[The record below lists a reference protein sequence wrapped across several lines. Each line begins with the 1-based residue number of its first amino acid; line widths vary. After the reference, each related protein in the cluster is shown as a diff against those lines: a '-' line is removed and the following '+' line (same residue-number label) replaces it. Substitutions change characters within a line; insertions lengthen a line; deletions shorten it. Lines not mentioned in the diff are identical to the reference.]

1 MAPQR
6 LSLPPAVAAN
16 PLARP
21 VPRPQQKRK
30 KKQDGIRGPGGVRYG
45 LAHHL
50 DEPSELT
57 EANPVRRRRKAIVK
71 KRIDAHKPVFTD
83 LMKAAAVGRQSEV
96 EYLLTQPETL
106 LTLFATDRSGR
117 NALEW
122 ARQKKFDGCA
132 SLIQEAMSREVR
144 VRAEDREAQE
154 RIFDLKRIVRTN
166 GRIRAVVEHAI
177 NERDIVTISNCVDG
191 ADFDRQEYVRA
202 CNLLQGYMNRHSDE
216 TVITDNSQEEF
227 DPDPEAYYVDVETLA
242 GDGSVLKTSIE
253 RATRRWRRGGAAE
266 RSPRPHKY
274 LTKPQRRHG
283 PLRGLR
289 REPG

>member
-1 MAPQR
+1 MAPGR
-6 LSLPPAVAAN
+6 VSLPPAVAAN
-16 PLARP
+16 PLATTPIRP
-21 VPRPQQKRK
+21 PQRK
-30 KKQDGIRGPGGVRYG
+30 KKKRDGIRGPGGVRYG

-57 EANPVRRRRKAIVK
+57 EANPVRRRRKAMRRV
-71 KRIDAHKPVFTD
+71 DSHKPVFTD

-154 RIFDLKRIVRTN
+154 RIFDLK
-166 GRIRAVVEHAI
+166 
-177 NERDIVTISNCVDG
+177 
-191 ADFDRQEYVRA
+191 
-202 CNLLQGYMNRHSDE
+202 
-216 TVITDNSQEEF
+216 
-227 DPDPEAYYVDVETLA
+227 
-242 GDGSVLKTSIE
+242 
-253 RATRRWRRGGAAE
+253 
-266 RSPRPHKY
+266 
-274 LTKPQRRHG
+274 
-283 PLRGLR
+283 
-289 REPG
+289 

>member
-57 EANPVRRRRKAIVK
+57 EANPVRRRRKAMRRV
-71 KRIDAHKPVFTD
+71 DSHKPVFTD

-106 LTLFATDRSGR
+106 LTLFATISGR
-117 NALEW
+117 KPWRGPAEEV
-122 ARQKKFDGCA
+122 DGCA
-132 SLIQEAMSREVR
+132 SSIREAMSRSA
-144 VRAEDREAQE
+144 RARGDREAH
-154 RIFDLKRIVRTN
+154 ISDPKRIVWTN
-166 GRIRAVVEHAI
+166 GAEHAI
-177 NERDIVTISNCVDG
+177 NERDALPVIVWTGRFRS
-191 ADFDRQEYVRA
+191 EYVRA
-202 CNLLQGYMNRHSDE
+202 CNCLGQ
-216 TVITDNSQEEF
+216 
-227 DPDPEAYYVDVETLA
+227 
-242 GDGSVLKTSIE
+242 
-253 RATRRWRRGGAAE
+253 
-266 RSPRPHKY
+266 
-274 LTKPQRRHG
+274 
-283 PLRGLR
+283 
-289 REPG
+289 

>member
-1 MAPQR
+1 M
-6 LSLPPAVAAN
+6 
-16 PLARP
+16 
-21 VPRPQQKRK
+21 
-30 KKQDGIRGPGGVRYG
+30 RYG

-57 EANPVRRRRKAIVK
+57 EANPVRRRRKAMRRV
-71 KRIDAHKPVFTD
+71 DSHKPVFTD

-177 NERDIVTISNCVDG
+177 NERDIVTISN
-191 ADFDRQEYVRA
+191 
-202 CNLLQGYMNRHSDE
+202 LSLIH
-216 TVITDNSQEEF
+216 I
-227 DPDPEAYYVDVETLA
+227 
-242 GDGSVLKTSIE
+242 
-253 RATRRWRRGGAAE
+253 
-266 RSPRPHKY
+266 
-274 LTKPQRRHG
+274 
-283 PLRGLR
+283 
-289 REPG
+289 

>member
-57 EANPVRRRRKAIVK
+57 EANPVRRRRKAMRRV
-71 KRIDAHKPVFTD
+71 DSHKPVFTD
-83 LMKAAAVGRQSEV
+83 LMKAAAIGKQSEV

-191 ADFDRQEYVRA
+191 ADFDRAEYVRA

-242 GDGSVLKTSIE
+242 GTDSALKF
-253 RATRRWRRGGAAE
+253 
-266 RSPRPHKY
+266 
-274 LTKPQRRHG
+274 
-283 PLRGLR
+283 
-289 REPG
+289 

>member
-1 MAPQR
+1 MAPGR
-6 LSLPPAVAAN
+6 VSLPPAVAAN
-16 PLARP
+16 PLATTPIRP
-21 VPRPQQKRK
+21 PQRK
-30 KKQDGIRGPGGVRYG
+30 KKKRDGIRGPGGVRYG

-57 EANPVRRRRKAIVK
+57 EANPVRRRRKAMRRV
-71 KRIDAHKPVFTD
+71 DSHKPVFTD

-242 GDGSVLKTSIE
+242 GSDSALKT
-253 RATRRWRRGGAAE
+253 
-266 RSPRPHKY
+266 
-274 LTKPQRRHG
+274 
-283 PLRGLR
+283 
-289 REPG
+289 

>member
-1 MAPQR
+1 M
-6 LSLPPAVAAN
+6 
-16 PLARP
+16 
-21 VPRPQQKRK
+21 
-30 KKQDGIRGPGGVRYG
+30 
-45 LAHHL
+45 
-50 DEPSELT
+50 
-57 EANPVRRRRKAIVK
+57 RRV
-71 KRIDAHKPVFTD
+71 DSHKPVFTD

-154 RIFDLKRIVRTN
+154 SIFDLKRIVRTN
-166 GRIRAVVEHAI
+166 GSIRAVVEHAI

-227 DPDPEAYYVDVETLA
+227 DPGPRKLIMSTWRRWLVTDP
-242 GDGSVLKTSIE
+242 VLKNLASE
-253 RATRRWRRGGAAE
+253 AVAYASMASRWRCRDAVDATSRSRGE
-266 RSPRPHKY
+266 RHREMRPPRDAQISHK
-274 LTKPQRRHG
+274 TTTQARPSSWPAPRTRWS
-283 PLRGLR
+283 
-289 REPG
+289 

>member
-30 KKQDGIRGPGGVRYG
+30 KKPHGIRGPGGVRYG

-57 EANPVRRRRKAIVK
+57 EANPVRRRRKAMRRV
-71 KRIDAHKPVFTD
+71 DAHRPVFTD
-83 LMKAAAVGRQSEV
+83 LMKAAAVGKQSEV

-177 NERDIVTISNCVDG
+177 NERDIVTISRCVDG

-202 CNLLQGYMNRHSDE
+202 RNLLQGYMNRHSDE

-242 GDGSVLKTSIE
+242 GTVDGV
-253 RATRRWRRGGAAE
+253 R
-266 RSPRPHKY
+266 
-274 LTKPQRRHG
+274 
-283 PLRGLR
+283 
-289 REPG
+289 

>member
-1 MAPQR
+1 MASGAQAA
-6 LSLPPAVAAN
+6 SL
-16 PLARP
+16 
-21 VPRPQQKRK
+21 
-30 KKQDGIRGPGGVRYG
+30 G

-57 EANPVRRRRKAIVK
+57 EANPVRRRRKAMRRV
-71 KRIDAHKPVFTD
+71 DSHKPVFTD
-83 LMKAAAVGRQSEV
+83 LMKAAAVGRQSSRI
-96 EYLLTQPETL
+96 LLTQPETL

-216 TVITDNSQEEF
+216 TVITDNSQEDF

-242 GDGSVLKTSIE
+242 GDGSVLKNSIE
-253 RATRRWRRGGAAE
+253 RATRRWRRGWRCRDAVDVT
-266 RSPRPHKY
+266 RD
-274 LTKPQRRHG
+274 RRVRTNMSQNHNTAG

-289 REPG
+289 RESSGVSR

>member
-1 MAPQR
+1 MPAQR

-30 KKQDGIRGPGGVRYG
+30 QPKGIRGPGGVRYG

-57 EANPVRRRRKAIVK
+57 EANPVRRRRKAMRRV
-71 KRIDAHKPVFTD
+71 DAHRPVFTD
-83 LMKAAAVGRQSEV
+83 LMKAAAVGKQSEV

-122 ARQKKFDGCA
+122 ARQKNFPGCA

-177 NERDIVTISNCVDG
+177 NERDVATISRCVDG
-191 ADFDRQEYVRA
+191 AEFDRQEYVRA

-216 TVITDNSQEEF
+216 TVITDNSQEDF

-242 GDGSVLKTSIE
+242 GSDSVLKT
-253 RATRRWRRGGAAE
+253 
-266 RSPRPHKY
+266 
-274 LTKPQRRHG
+274 
-283 PLRGLR
+283 
-289 REPG
+289 

>member
-16 PLARP
+16 PLAWP

-83 LMKAAAVGRQSEV
+83 LMKAAAIGKQSEV

-106 LTLFATDRSGR
+106 CLD
-117 NALEW
+117 
-122 ARQKKFDGCA
+122 
-132 SLIQEAMSREVR
+132 
-144 VRAEDREAQE
+144 
-154 RIFDLKRIVRTN
+154 
-166 GRIRAVVEHAI
+166 
-177 NERDIVTISNCVDG
+177 
-191 ADFDRQEYVRA
+191 
-202 CNLLQGYMNRHSDE
+202 QG
-216 TVITDNSQEEF
+216 
-227 DPDPEAYYVDVETLA
+227 L
-242 GDGSVLKTSIE
+242 
-253 RATRRWRRGGAAE
+253 
-266 RSPRPHKY
+266 
-274 LTKPQRRHG
+274 
-283 PLRGLR
+283 
-289 REPG
+289 